1 MLELKVV
8 KIKEKNNSEIKSLAV
23 SIARPSPLT
32 DSFIFNPSFL
42 MLPDIIFNN
51 TPIPFL

>member
-1 MLELKVV
+1 MLELEAVEV
-8 KIKEKNNSEIKSLAV
+8 KEKNSLEAELLTALV
-23 SIARPSPLT
+23 AYPSPLT